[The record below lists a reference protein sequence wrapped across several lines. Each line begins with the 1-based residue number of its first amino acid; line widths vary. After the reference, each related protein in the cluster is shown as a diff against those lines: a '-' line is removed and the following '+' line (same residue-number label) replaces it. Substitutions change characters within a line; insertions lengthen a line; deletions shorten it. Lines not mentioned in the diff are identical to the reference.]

1 MIKLKRFQSVRSRST
16 HSLSHPTT
24 SPVSFGPIGSP
35 SVSGSLI
42 PEGAVSS
49 PGLMSDV
56 AGSGSAD
63 PSFCAGYPSSS
74 SGGRVQTP
82 PGLPLTDPPRVTG
95 AYGVPAYDPDFGL
108 GSRGANVEPKA
119 SIPPPPPRDPYVQLL
134 ESQSAMSMLMMQ
146 MAREMNQR
154 SQQLLQP
161 QQQPQQVFRTLHHN
175 HLKLRGSRL
184 VKLDQLA
191 KCEWTKSGY
200 RLCRSHHGRHA
211 YERKRNFRVQDW
223 LEKFSGWLCL
233 IQDAY
238 GPELAEAINAT
249 YRIQPTRS
257 PEQTMRSKR
266 LFHLLQQNFV
276 ATARLRTWS
285 DPRYLRMV
293 SQNPTDLSFCR
304 LIRMEFSLMSRTE
317 ALNYREQC
325 LKFRVRRGLD
335 QSS

>member
-1 MIKLKRFQSVRSRST
+1 MANAEVRRQLEERVRASMVGTNVGAEVFHIGSPSDQTGSDFQSVRSRST

-146 MAREMNQR
+146 MAREMDQR

-161 QQQPQQVFRTLHHN
+161 QQQPQQGVPNPIPQPSQAAGQPIGQAGPGREMRMDEKWIPAMPVPPWKTWHT
-175 HLKLRGSRL
+175 RGREL
-184 VKLDQLA
+184 
-191 KCEWTKSGY
+191 SGF
-200 RLCRSHHGRHA
+200 
-211 YERKRNFRVQDW
+211 KDW

-233 IQDAY
+233 IQDQSW
-238 GPELAEAINAT
+238 L
-249 YRIQPTRS
+249 RLSTRLTGS
-257 PEQTMRSKR
+257 N
-266 LFHLLQQNFV
+266 LLEVLNKPCGARGCSICFNRTLW
-276 ATARLRTWS
+276 ATARLRTW
-285 DPRYLRMV
+285 
-293 SQNPTDLSFCR
+293 
-304 LIRMEFSLMSRTE
+304 
-317 ALNYREQC
+317 
-325 LKFRVRRGLD
+325 
-335 QSS
+335 